1 MTKTYNQDSPEI
13 KDFYINSLAILEIAE
28 RLNGE
33 FKPTLMGRKFY
44 TDAQLAEHLN
54 ISRRTLQEYRDNGM
68 IAYYR
73 LDGKI
78 LYSDNDVDE
87 FLKSSY
93 RPKY

>member
-28 RLNGE
+28 RLNDE
-33 FKPTLMGRKFY
+33 FKPTLIGRKFY

>member
-1 MTKTYNQDSPEI
+1 MGKTYNQDSPEI
-13 KDFYINSLAILEIAE
+13 KDFYMNSLAILEIAE
-28 RLNGE
+28 RLNDE
-33 FKPTLMGRKFY
+33 IKPTLIGKKFY
-44 TDAQLAEHLN
+44 TDAQLADHLN
-54 ISRRTLQEYRDNGM
+54 ISRRTLQEYRDNGL

-78 LYSDNDVDE
+78 LYSDNDVEE

>member
-1 MTKTYNQDSPEI
+1 MSKTYNQDSPEI

-28 RLNGE
+28 RLNDE

>member
-1 MTKTYNQDSPEI
+1 MSKTYNQDSPEI
-13 KDFYINSLAILEIAE
+13 KDFYINSFAILEIAE
-28 RLNGE
+28 RLNDE